1 MSYFMGIDLGTS
13 STKTLI
19 MEENGKTA
27 GIGNASYGIQIPQ
40 ISYAE
45 QDPLEWWE
53 AVKKSIKKALQE
65 AGIQGRDIAGIG
77 FSGQMHGMVAL
88 DENKQLACK
97 AIIHL
102 DQRSSLELKEIRTLA
117 GNLMT
122 EELLNQPSAG
132 MMISSLYWLKKHQKE
147 TYDRIRYVMSPKDY
161 ISFRLCGEIGTE
173 YTDAGA
179 ALGFSV
185 KNYRWCTELFKRL
198 ELKEAIWPPVH
209 KSFEIAGNVTAE
221 AAEETGLS
229 TSTKVIYG
237 AGDSMA
243 ALTGNGIIESGFI
256 TCNIGTSSQL
266 AVVVDKPI
274 FDPKM
279 RIQTW
284 CHTVPKRWVVQS
296 GTLNGGSVLS
306 WLRNNMLKTDE
317 TFAQLDQEAGLTP
330 AGADGLY
337 FLPYLAGERTPYND
351 PYAKGVFFG
360 LSMMHQQGHL
370 VRSAMEGILFNLK
383 ECLYILDEMKVDR
396 SRLIASGGAAR
407 GVTWKQIQADVL
419 NMPVYS
425 TNVKE
430 EACQGAAI
438 LAAVGVGFF
447 KDIKEGCQAAV
458 TMSPEVVEPI
468 LENVKIYNEKQ
479 EVFHDLYYSVKKLY
493 PRIV

>member
-1 MSYFMGIDLGTS
+1 
-13 STKTLI
+13 
-19 MEENGKTA
+19 
-27 GIGNASYGIQIPQ
+27 
-40 ISYAE
+40 
-45 QDPLEWWE
+45 
-53 AVKKSIKKALQE
+53 
-65 AGIQGRDIAGIG
+65 
-77 FSGQMHGMVAL
+77 
-88 DENKQLACK
+88 
-97 AIIHL
+97 
-102 DQRSSLELKEIRTLA
+102 
-117 GNLMT
+117 
-122 EELLNQPSAG
+122 
-132 MMISSLYWLKKHQKE
+132 
-147 TYDRIRYVMSPKDY
+147 MSPKDY

-173 YTDAGA
+173 FTDAGA

-185 KNYRWCTELFKRL
+185 ETYRWCTELFKRL
-198 ELKEAIWPPVH
+198 ELKEEIWPPVH

-274 FDPKM
+274 FDPQM

-337 FLPYLAGERTPYND
+337 LLPYLAGERTPYND

-396 SRLIASGGAAR
+396 SRMIASGGAAR

-419 NMPVYS
+419 NMPYIPQMSRKRPAREQQSLQLWVLH
-425 TNVKE
+425 
-430 EACQGAAI
+430 I
-438 LAAVGVGFF
+438 LKISKRAVR
-447 KDIKEGCQAAV
+447 Q
-458 TMSPEVVEPI
+458 
-468 LENVKIYNEKQ
+468 L
-479 EVFHDLYYSVKKLY
+479 
-493 PRIV
+493 

>member
-1 MSYFMGIDLGTS
+1 MY
-13 STKTLI
+13 KR
-19 MEENGKTA
+19 
-27 GIGNASYGIQIPQ
+27 Q
-40 ISYAE
+40 
-45 QDPLEWWE
+45 
-53 AVKKSIKKALQE
+53 
-65 AGIQGRDIAGIG
+65 
-77 FSGQMHGMVAL
+77 

-198 ELKEAIWPPVH
+198 ELKEEIWPPVH

-274 FDPKM
+274 FDPQM

-351 PYAKGVFFG
+351 PYAKG
-360 LSMMHQQGHL
+360 
-370 VRSAMEGILFNLK
+370 
-383 ECLYILDEMKVDR
+383 CLLYT
-396 SRLIASGGAAR
+396 SRC
-407 GVTWKQIQADVL
+407 V
-419 NMPVYS
+419 
-425 TNVKE
+425 
-430 EACQGAAI
+430 
-438 LAAVGVGFF
+438 
-447 KDIKEGCQAAV
+447 
-458 TMSPEVVEPI
+458 
-468 LENVKIYNEKQ
+468 
-479 EVFHDLYYSVKKLY
+479 
-493 PRIV
+493 